1 MSRETNGLA
10 VPPKLSLSR
19 LRRAILEE
27 LCVTGRRLGT
37 LGWQTSDGSKVGPKI
52 PQNEFLL
59 SRENAFSAEAK
70 SATGGDPCRRDRL
83 NPLTFAL
90 AVTERAKGTLYLTK
104 NAMGD

>member
-1 MSRETNGLA
+1 MSSEPNGLA

-52 PQNEFLL
+52 PQDELLL
-59 SRENAFSAEAK
+59 SREKPFSAEAK
-70 SATGGDPCRRDRL
+70 SATSGDPCRRDGL
-83 NPLTFAL
+83 NPFDVWFGCYRACQEDS
-90 AVTERAKGTLYLTK
+90 VFNEERYG
-104 NAMGD
+104 